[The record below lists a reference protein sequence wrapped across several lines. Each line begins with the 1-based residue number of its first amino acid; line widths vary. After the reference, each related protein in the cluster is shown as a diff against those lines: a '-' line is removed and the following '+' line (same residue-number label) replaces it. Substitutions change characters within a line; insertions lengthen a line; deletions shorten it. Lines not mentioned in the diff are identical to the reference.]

1 MSSSKEKIDSKNS
14 FQISELDRK
23 RERERHFF
31 PAKVEKVVKVKEI
44 GQIFHNFTD
53 PSMIETLLEN
63 LGRIALEQG

>member
-14 FQISELDRK
+14 FQISELD

>member
-1 MSSSKEKIDSKNS
+1 MSSSKEKIRRIRFKFLNL
-14 FQISELDRK
+14 IE
-23 RERERHFF
+23 RERERDFF